1 MGLVYRD
8 RKKELY
14 KLNLKELREL
24 KGFTQQYVADMIGID
39 VATYNRYERGKYK
52 ISKTV
57 LLALSVVFGVEP
69 KKIKIN

>member
-1 MGLVYRD
+1 M
-8 RKKELY
+8 
-14 KLNLKELREL
+14 NLKELRES

-52 ISKTV
+52 ISKAV
-57 LLALSVVFGVEP
+57 LLALSVVFGVDY